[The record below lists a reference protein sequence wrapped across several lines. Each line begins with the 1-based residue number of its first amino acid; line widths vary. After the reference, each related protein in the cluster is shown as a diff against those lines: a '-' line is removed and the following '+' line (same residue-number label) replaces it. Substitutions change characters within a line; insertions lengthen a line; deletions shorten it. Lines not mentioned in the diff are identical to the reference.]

1 MKIDLPIQR
10 YAGWQVV
17 EAEIVSIAEW
27 MPGSFA
33 VHRNPY
39 TWEGTSFRWCV
50 SNIET
55 GARCG
60 NGESKRL
67 AIENAR
73 ARALAISRDNFL
85 RRLRLMCKTHPQ
97 VLDTSV
103 TA

>member
-1 MKIDLPIQR
+1 MKINLPIQK
-10 YAGWQVV
+10 YSGWCVV

-39 TWEGTSFRWCV
+39 TWESHRWSV

-60 NGESKRL
+60 KGATRRL

-73 ARALAISRDNFL
+73 ANALAVSRHGFL
-85 RRLRLMCKTHPQ
+85 CRLKKMCKTQPQ

-103 TA
+103 AA